1 MKGRLRQGV
10 YPMGMRMSLG
20 VSLYQALGIHTY
32 VYLRAATV
40 SAEIFGHIILHYDC
54 VFCACMHVFVSVVLW
69 PISST
74 VDGWSISVAYLISM
88 LVLSSVSTLSATLIT
103 DSL

>member
-10 YPMGMRMSLG
+10 YPMGVRMSLE

-40 SAEIFGHIILHYDC
+40 SAEIFGHIILHYDY
-54 VFCACMHVFVSVVLW
+54 VFCACMHVCIVSFCFCGAVAHFKH
-69 PISST
+69 S
-74 VDGWSISVAYLISM
+74 GWMEHLCGVPN
-88 LVLSSVSTLSATLIT
+88 
-103 DSL
+103 

>member
-20 VSLYQALGIHTY
+20 VSLYQALRIHTY

-54 VFCACMHVFVSVVLW
+54 VFCACMHACVQCEFLFLW
-69 PISST
+69 CCGPFQAQWM
-74 VDGWSISVAYLISM
+74 DGA
-88 LVLSSVSTLSATLIT
+88 
-103 DSL
+103 SLWRT